1 VEGEFDATLRRF
13 EARLADA
20 RPAEVVLVLYVAGA
34 SDLSVR
40 AIGQVRAL
48 CERHLAGHFKL
59 AVVDVHR
66 DPDMTERHNV
76 LATPTLIKELPLP
89 KRRLVGDLSD
99 TPMVLTVLG
108 IATGDQVQEAMAHE
122 SAG

>member
-1 VEGEFDATLRRF
+1 MDGEFDATLRRF
-13 EARLADA
+13 EARVADVGLS
-20 RPAEVVLVLYVAGA
+20 EVVLVLYVAGA

-40 AIGQVRAL
+40 AIGQIRAL
-48 CERHLAGHFKL
+48 CERHLNGRFKL
-59 AVVDVHR
+59 SVVDVHR
-66 DPDMTERHNV
+66 DPDLTERHNV

-99 TPMVLTVLG
+99 TPVVLAALG
-108 IATGDQVQEAMAHE
+108 ITTTDQTYEVMAHE